1 MQLKSRRLLVSLL
14 VHVGFFAPTLAA
26 HADNLVQFSTPSRGI
41 GCIAFEGL
49 LRCDVT
55 GGVVPLPPRP
65 RSCTTEVAYGQGL
78 QMRQTGAATVVC
90 AGDTAMG
97 GAKIIPYGTTWRYGG
112 FACSSS
118 RNGLRCTNRSGHGF
132 LIARGEAYR
141 F

>member
-1 MQLKSRRLLVSLL
+1 MRRKSRRLLLSLL
-14 VHVGFFAPTLAA
+14 VFVGFIAPTLAR
-26 HADNLVQFSTPSRGI
+26 ADNLVQFSTPSRGI
-41 GCIAFEGL
+41 DCIAFEGL

-65 RSCTTEVAYGQGL
+65 RSCSTETGYGQGL

-97 GAKIIPYGTTWRYGG
+97 GTRIIPYGTTWRYGG

-118 RNGLRCTNRSGHGF
+118 RNGLRCTNASGHGF
-132 LIARGEAYR
+132 FIARGEANR